1 MRKNS
6 IIAVIVALFATM
18 GTMKAQQN
26 YAVLITGDQ
35 MAVGIPAA
43 EQWNSGQ
50 GGSPD
55 YGFMEF
61 WNDSYL
67 MWEML
72 VFDKDYTDANVNVLF
87 GNGDDFTF
95 EDQANRYKGIYH
107 GINYEVVTDANSNR
121 QTIANTFSSLASTIT
136 EDDFL
141 FVWVMSH
148 GGTND
153 GGSYFY
159 SYDGLKIYDSELAG
173 WLGNI
178 SAHKKTVF
186 LSFPNSG
193 GFIPELEAEGNIVIT
208 AGGATEGASRADDQA
223 PNGPFTENEV
233 RDDITYNHGEI
244 NYHLFSSLTGKT
256 PFDETVYAGFDLS
269 LADVNSDNFITI

>member
-1 MRKNS
+1 MKKK
-6 IIAVIVALFATM
+6 ILTFAVALIATI
-18 GTMKAQQN
+18 GVINAQEK

-35 MAVGIPAA
+35 MAVGIPAT
-43 EQWNSGQ
+43 EQWNGGL

-55 YGFMEF
+55 YGYDEF
-61 WNDSYL
+61 WNDTYL

-72 VFDKDYTDANVNVLF
+72 VFDKVYTDANVNVLF
-87 GNGDDFTF
+87 GENGEDFTF
-95 EDQANRYKGIYH
+95 YEQAERYKASLH
-107 GINYEVVTDANSNR
+107 GLQSITDANSEK
-121 QTIANTFSSLASTIT
+121 QTIDALFNSLASTIT
-136 EDDFL
+136 EDDYL

-159 SYDGLKIYDSELAG
+159 SYDGIKIYDSELAG

-186 LSFPNSG
+186 LSTPNSG

-208 AGGATEGASRADDQA
+208 AGGAAEGASRAD
-223 PNGPFTENEV
+223 N
-233 RDDITYNHGEI
+233 IK
-244 NYHLFSSLTGKT
+244 L
-256 PFDETVYAGFDLS
+256 
-269 LADVNSDNFITI
+269 

>member
-1 MRKNS
+1 MKHKNL
-6 IIAVIVALFATM
+6 IFTVIVALFATM
-18 GTMKAQQN
+18 GTMNAQEK

-43 EQWNSGQ
+43 EQWNGGM

-55 YGFMEF
+55 YGFDEF

-72 VFDKDYTDANVNVLF
+72 VFGKDYTDENVEVLF
-87 GNGDDFTF
+87 GNGLDFTF
-95 EDQANRYKGIYH
+95 EDQDVRYKA
-107 GINYEVVTDANSNR
+107 INHQMEHITDDSSNR
-121 QTIANTFSSLASTIT
+121 QTIIDLFHDLANTIT

-208 AGGATEGASRADDQA
+208 AGGATEGASRAD
-223 PNGPFTENEV
+223 N
-233 RDDITYNHGEI
+233 IK
-244 NYHLFSSLTGKT
+244 L
-256 PFDETVYAGFDLS
+256 
-269 LADVNSDNFITI
+269 